1 MKVEEDKVPL
11 DRGSV
16 KLFAIDVMLVVA
28 LLKERE
34 GVEARR

>member
-11 DRGSV
+11 DRDSV